1 MKGWFGRDE
10 KVKSIDWEIALVLP
24 ALVWYIKYRN
34 FMNKEDLLME
44 YLSDN
49 ISAAKMVRKLSA

>member
-10 KVKSIDWEIALVLP
+10 KVKGIDWEIALILSAV
-24 ALVWYIKYRN
+24 VWYIKYRN

-49 ISAAKMVRKLSA
+49 ISAAKMVRQLSA